1 MSLTN
6 RLCLFA
12 IISLAGLLAWQ
23 WHAGTDASQDVTALA
38 VQQFGNDGALP
49 DKLQQ
54 ASQAQNWWPLV
65 WPALIVALGITL
77 FWDDVERCFK
87 HQQD

>member
-1 MSLTN
+1 MNLTT
-6 RLCLFA
+6 RLCVFA
-12 IISLAGLLAWQ
+12 ALSLAGVLAWQ
-23 WHAGTDASQDVTALA
+23 WHQAADSSHEITALA

-65 WPALIVALGITL
+65 WPALVVMLGIVL
-77 FWDDVERCFK
+77 FWDDVERWWK
-87 HQQD
+87 HEEK